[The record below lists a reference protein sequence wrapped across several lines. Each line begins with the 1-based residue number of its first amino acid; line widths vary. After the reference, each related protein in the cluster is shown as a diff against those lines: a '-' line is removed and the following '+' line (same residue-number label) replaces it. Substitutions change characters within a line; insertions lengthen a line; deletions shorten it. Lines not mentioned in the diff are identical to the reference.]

1 MNQVWWVT
9 VTMFI
14 AAVMLLA
21 WGQWLSA
28 LFPLAL
34 GIFLLVV
41 IRRLRAAERMLDEA
55 ERRLRLDEPAANDHD
70 ANEDMNR

>member
-9 VTMFI
+9 VTTFI
-14 AAVMLLA
+14 AAVILLA
-21 WGQWLSA
+21 SGQWLSA

-55 ERRLRLDEPAANDHD
+55 ERQLRLEEPAANDHD
-70 ANEDMNR
+70 ANDMNR

>member
-9 VTMFI
+9 VTTFI
-14 AAVMLLA
+14 AAVILLA
-21 WGQWLSA
+21 TGQWLSA

-34 GIFLLVV
+34 GISLLVV

-55 ERRLRLDEPAANDHD
+55 ERQLTLEVPAANDHD